1 MILARALA
9 GLAAGFLLSTSA
21 VFVAAG
27 WRSGCGCLAV
37 AAVGAVL
44 AWDVDRITR
53 KSRWAARDQQRAAR
67 ALLVAQYEALPWSQ
81 PGADPAGDIRAFWLR
96 ALDA

>member
-1 MILARALA
+1 VILARALA

-37 AAVGAVL
+37 AAAGAVL
-44 AWDVDRITR
+44 SFDVDRVTR
-53 KSRWAARDQQRAAR
+53 RARWAARDVQRASQALAEARTPYWSEVTESNLVEAR
-67 ALLVAQYEALPWSQ
+67 A
-81 PGADPAGDIRAFWLR
+81 
-96 ALDA
+96 